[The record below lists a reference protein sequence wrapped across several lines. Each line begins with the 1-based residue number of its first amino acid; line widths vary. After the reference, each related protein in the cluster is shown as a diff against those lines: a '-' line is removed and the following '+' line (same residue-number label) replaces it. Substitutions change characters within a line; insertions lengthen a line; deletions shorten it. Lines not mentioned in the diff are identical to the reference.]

1 MNKLIL
7 LFFFLTQWYIT
18 TAQEINYSIKVVA
31 PRLQTADPQTITQLE
46 KNLNEFLNSQ
56 QWTDIE
62 VQEDERINC
71 NLQLNI
77 SADKSPTTFEASLS
91 ILATRP
97 VYGSTYESV
106 LFQYVDDHVLFSYEP
121 GLTFTFNA
129 NTFNDN
135 LTSILAYYS
144 YIILGLDKD
153 SFQEKSGQSMY
164 SIAQQIVNT
173 LPTNLAQDNTQG
185 WSVNSATQNNK
196 SRYYLVE
203 NLLNSKLNNWRT
215 GWYEYHLQ
223 GLDRCYTDIK
233 DGRHNIVN
241 ALKLMEQSY
250 DQYPTALMISLA
262 ANYKSNELVELFKPA
277 DKDEKDEVFKFL
289 NKIYPSG
296 RQNFI
301 DLQR

>member
-1 MNKLIL
+1 MNKFFIL
-7 LFFFLTQWYIT
+7 LIVLFQINLLNG
-18 TAQEINYSIKVVA
+18 QEIKYNIKVVA
-31 PRLQTADPQTITQLE
+31 PRLQTADPQTLTQLE
-46 KNLNEFLNSQ
+46 KNLNEFLNNQ
-56 QWTDIE
+56 QWTDVE
-62 VQEDERINC
+62 VEDEEKINC

-77 SADKSPTTFEASLS
+77 SADKSATSFEASLS

-106 LFQYVDDHVLFSYEP
+106 IFQYVDDNVLFSYEP
-121 GLTFTFNA
+121 GITFTFNA
-129 NTFNDN
+129 NTFSDN

-153 SFQEKSGQSMY
+153 SFQEKGGQAMY
-164 SIAQQIVNT
+164 GIAQQIVNT
-173 LPTNLAQDNTQG
+173 LPTSLSQDNAQG
-185 WSVNSATQNNK
+185 WSVNSATKNNK

-223 GLDRCYTDIK
+223 GLDRCFSNISDA
-233 DGRHNIVN
+233 RHNIVN

-250 DQYPTALMISLA
+250 DQYPTSLMISLA
-262 ANYKSNELVELFKPA
+262 ANFKTNELVELFKPA
-277 DKDEKDEVFKFL
+277 GTEEKNDVFRFL
-289 NKIYPSG
+289 NKTYPSG